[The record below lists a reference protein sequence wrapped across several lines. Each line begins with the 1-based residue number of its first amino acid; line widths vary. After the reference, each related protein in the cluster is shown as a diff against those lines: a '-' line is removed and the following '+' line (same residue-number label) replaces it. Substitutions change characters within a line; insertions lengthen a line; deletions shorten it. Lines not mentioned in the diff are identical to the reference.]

1 MIEGR
6 DVLVTGGAGFVG
18 SHLADALVADNDVTV
33 LDALTTG
40 RRGNVPEGVTLV
52 EGDLRDEETVAEH
65 AAGADVIFHQAALVS
80 VAASTDR
87 PRESNAVNVAGT
99 LALFEAA
106 RRSDAR
112 VVVASSCA
120 LYGHPEYVPVDE
132 DHPTEPTS
140 PYGVDKLA
148 VDHYARVYADL
159 YGLPVVPLR
168 YFNVYGPRQSADY
181 SAVIRTFAEQA
192 RNGDPITVEG
202 DGTQTRDFV
211 HVSDV
216 VRANLLAAGTDAVGE
231 PFNVGTGTETSIRE
245 LAEAVREAA
254 DSDSP
259 IVHVDPRPGDIE
271 RSVADTARACERLGF
286 EAETSLDGGLSG
298 LFDGG

>member
-1 MIEGR
+1 MLEGR

-18 SHLADALVADNDVTV
+18 SHLADALVSDNEVTV

-40 RRGNVPEGVTLV
+40 RRENVPDGATFLEA
-52 EGDLRDEETVAEH
+52 DLRDEDAVAEA
-65 AAGADVIFHQAALVS
+65 AAGADVVFHQAALVS
-80 VAASTDR
+80 VGESTDR
-87 PRESNAVNVAGT
+87 PRASNAVNVAGT
-99 LALFEAA
+99 LALLEAA
-106 RRSDAR
+106 RRADAR
-112 VVVASSCA
+112 VVIASSCA

-132 DHPTEPTS
+132 DHPAEPTS

-181 SAVIRTFAEQA
+181 SAVIRTFADQA
-192 RNGDPITVEG
+192 RADEPITVEG

-216 VRANLLAAGTDAVGE
+216 VRANLLAAGTDAVGV

-245 LAEAVREAA
+245 LAGAVREAA
-254 DSDSP
+254 GSDSE

-271 RSVADTARACERLGF
+271 RSVADTARARERLGF
-286 EAETSLDGGLSG
+286 EAETPLAEGLAG
-298 LFDGG
+298 LFDGA